1 MVCMARDVGAVFL
14 LADREGIKNVENAFG
29 SDVNVTV
36 VCAGLDEKLN
46 GVGYIVPGLGDAGDR
61 LYGTA
66 D

>member
-1 MVCMARDVGAVFL
+1 VAICLIAAP
-14 LADREGIKNVENAFG
+14 EGLKKVESTFG
-29 SDVNVTV
+29 SDVNVNI

-46 GVGYIVPGLGDAGDR
+46 EVGYIVPGLGDAGDR